1 MSLINSPS
9 DFNKWQV
16 NSGSRFTSTLS
27 VESYVNAKIWTKNLL
42 RDIPQSLKELIVK
55 DINKQKSIVHIDCEN
70 IDVMIKELN
79 RVKERQKKRF
89 EMLRKEDFFLA
100 FRYLHKLTY
109 KR

>member
-16 NSGSRFTSTLS
+16 NSGSRFTSALTVS
-27 VESYVNAKIWTKNLL
+27 SYINAKIWTKNLL
-42 RDIPQSLKELIVK
+42 KNIPYSLKELIVK
-55 DINKQKSIVHIDCEN
+55 DINKQKSIVHIDVEN

-79 RVKERQKKRF
+79 VVKNMQKRKF
-89 EMLRKEDFFLA
+89 EELRKENFFLA